1 MTPFEL
7 FFGLTT
13 VILGLALTHMANSL
27 QQLLRGGRRVGWA
40 LEPVLQAALVL
51 MIVVFVWADQWD
63 TRNQSI
69 FTAGQ
74 SLLQVAKLLALY
86 IAAAAVLP
94 ELSEDAKVD
103 LCAHYMTSRIVTY
116 GALIAGMVLF
126 AAYHTLF
133 PTADHVPLFNSPT
146 VALGIIVLYV
156 GLMVVRWRPFH
167 IAALIV
173 LCGAYALQIL
183 PRSIGG

>member
-27 QQLLRGGRRVGWA
+27 QQLLRGGGRVKWA
-40 LEPVLQAALVL
+40 VEPILQSALVL

-63 TRNQSI
+63 TRDQAI
-69 FTAGQ
+69 FAATQ
-74 SLLQVAKLLALY
+74 SLLQVVKLLALY
-86 IAAAAVLP
+86 NAAAAVLP

-103 LCAHYMTSRIVTY
+103 LHAHYMASRRVTY
-116 GALIAGMVLF
+116 GALIAGLVLF
-126 AAYHTLF
+126 AAYYVLF
-133 PTADHVPLFNSPT
+133 PTVGHVPLFNSPA
-146 VALGIIVLYV
+146 VALGIILLYV
-156 GLMVVRWRPFH
+156 ALMVVRWRLFH
-167 IAALIV
+167 VGALIL
-173 LCGAYALQIL
+173 LCSAYAAQIL